1 MGYLKI
7 PKSFAKSFLKKG
19 AVHIGAE
26 SLLKSVVPED
36 IKDKNNTVDQKPS
49 DTLVEYFQ
57 KRICYII
64 VRQSDSPPF
73 QLNTLSDIPDA
84 PDVPDVPK
92 EPALPVR
99 FVNTQLGHAPTL
111 NEWGKIVFFILLV
124 IVSISKLRSTHP
136 HT

>member
-1 MGYLKI
+1 MGYSKI
-7 PKSFAKSFLKKG
+7 PKIFTKSVPEKDTG
-19 AVHIGAE
+19 NGQAE

-36 IKDKNNTVDQKPS
+36 IIDKNHTVNRKPS

-73 QLNTLSDIPDA
+73 QLNTVSDIPEA
-84 PDVPDVPK
+84 PK
-92 EPALPVR
+92 EPVLPVLS
-99 FVNTQLGHAPTL
+99 VNTQLVHAPTL
-111 NEWGKIVFFILLV
+111 DEWGKIVFFILLV

-136 HT
+136 HS